1 MEAVTYFHVSSVKET
16 EVTKKVVN
24 NTPYKLSLKSKAH
37 KTEPTQEVQPG
48 ETIFYALNYP
58 NKAGSVMTVQFEN
71 ERGDPLS
78 IEIDFLVITITPR
91 YLETGHPTKVLRA
104 SVKFL
109 GENKVIEIA
118 LIDKADIVAKT
129 TNATTMEVRFI
140 FNLIDLSVMCLRK
153 KQPRIELV
161 NLYFSNLCGILE
173 VTDNTTIR
181 FAGSIDHF
189 QIDNTSSY
197 RTSFPV
203 ILRDIDD
210 KIRKNVEK
218 KKFLEWNIG
227 MENPSVSTH
236 LYISN
241 LLFVLGNLE
250 AAFEEE
256 YIDLILEFIDGLN
269 SRIFNDKVEK
279 QFDFIKRKYYDMMS
293 LPDNFGFNKR
303 LWEFTQ
309 IDRKNHYIYIDNL
322 NLPRIVCLLSYFQD
336 ASATLDKDFAL
347 VSLIGVAVGGFENA
361 RIELKGLH
369 RE

>member
-1 MEAVTYFHVSSVKET
+1 M
-16 EVTKKVVN
+16 
-24 NTPYKLSLKSKAH
+24 
-37 KTEPTQEVQPG
+37 
-48 ETIFYALNYP
+48 
-58 NKAGSVMTVQFEN
+58 
-71 ERGDPLS
+71 
-78 IEIDFLVITITPR
+78 
-91 YLETGHPTKVLRA
+91 
-104 SVKFL
+104 
-109 GENKVIEIA
+109 
-118 LIDKADIVAKT
+118 
-129 TNATTMEVRFI
+129 
-140 FNLIDLSVMCLRK
+140 
-153 KQPRIELV
+153 
-161 NLYFSNLCGILE
+161 
-173 VTDNTTIR
+173 
-181 FAGSIDHF
+181 
-189 QIDNTSSY
+189 
-197 RTSFPV
+197 
-203 ILRDIDD
+203 
-210 KIRKNVEK
+210 
-218 KKFLEWNIG
+218 
-227 MENPSVSTH
+227 STH

-293 LPDNFGFNKR
+293 LPDNFDFNKR